1 MYAMRVLRYLFG
13 VISYSAKSS
22 PITAYAV
29 LGLAVIGT
37 LLEFAALSVLIPLSK
52 QVSHGA
58 SSIVSR
64 YWIEILARLGV
75 SPDIKTWFELFLVLI
90 LVRVVLQLAYAVLV
104 SRVSRDVT
112 ASLAS
117 GAFAKFVLH
126 TPLLEI
132 QRYKVGHFI
141 AIAGDE
147 ASRAG
152 QIFLYFC
159 QLLTSLLSMLVTLAA
174 MLMFSVNLTLAVGL
188 FIVVTGVVILQS
200 VRHIYHL
207 GGVIKT
213 ESRIATSTFLD
224 GLNGLRSV
232 RSIGGE
238 AYVVRQYTDQVKKY
252 HQTLF
257 RIDFTSHAQK
267 STPLII
273 LLLLS
278 LIAIV
283 LQSSTGIA
291 HFDMTSAVA
300 ALILLIRFFPSAGS
314 CLNNGMKL
322 LTDLRAAHDVV
333 SIATALVPS
342 VTQKG
347 RASGDSIHTI
357 ELSALSYRYNAE
369 TPPILQSLSYSFRAG
384 CSYAICGVSGS
395 GKSTLVDLMVG
406 LIPEEN
412 NRVLINGVPIGD
424 LDLQCL
430 RRRAVLVEQQ
440 SRIFNDTVRNNVVFG
455 SGASDAEVLKAIE
468 LAGLDDVV
476 NALPLGLQTMLD
488 YQGANLSGGQRQR
501 LGIARA
507 ILRNPSVL
515 ILDESLS
522 ALDTV
527 ARNRVLGNM
536 LRVFSDRIVIVVT
549 HDATVASQMQ
559 FKLTLPPPRKL
570 NASSAGS
577 PDMQPELGDDAL
589 LEGFDIEAAL
599 DQNERT

>member
-1 MYAMRVLRYLFG
+1 MRVLRYLFG
-13 VISYSAKSS
+13 VIFYSAKSS

-37 LLEFAALSVLIPLSK
+37 LLEFAALSVLIPLGK

-58 SSIVSR
+58 SSIVSHF
-64 YWIEILARLGV
+64 WVEILARLDV

-90 LVRVVLQLAYAVLV
+90 FVRVVLQLAYSVLV
-104 SRVSRDVT
+104 SKVSRDVT

-117 GAFAKFVLH
+117 AAFAKFVLD

-132 QRYKVGHFI
+132 QRHKVGHFI

-159 QLLTSLLSMLVTLAA
+159 QLLTSLLSVLVTLAA
-174 MLMFSVNLTLAVGL
+174 MLVFSAKLALAVGL

-200 VRHIYHL
+200 VRRIYYL

-238 AYVVRQYTDQVKKY
+238 TYVVRQYADQVRKY
-252 HQTLF
+252 HQTIF
-257 RIDFTSHAQK
+257 RVDFTSHAQK

-273 LLLLS
+273 LLLLT
-278 LIAIV
+278 LTAIV
-283 LQSSTGIA
+283 SQSSAGIA
-291 HFDMTSAVA
+291 RFDMTSAVA
-300 ALILLIRFFPSAGS
+300 SLILLIRFFPSAGS
-314 CLNNGMKL
+314 CLNNAMKL
-322 LTDLRAAHDVV
+322 LSDLRAAHDVV
-333 SIATALVPS
+333 SIATAPAPS
-342 VTQKG
+342 VPQKG
-347 RASGDSIHTI
+347 LASGGSIHTI
-357 ELSALSYRYNAE
+357 ELSALCYRYDADA
-369 TPPILQSLSYSFRAG
+369 PPVLENLSYSFRAG
-384 CSYAICGVSGS
+384 CSYAICGASGS

-406 LIPEEN
+406 LIPEQN
-412 NRVLINGVPIGD
+412 KGILINGVPIGD

-430 RRRAVLVEQQ
+430 RRRVVLVEQQ

-455 SGASDAEVLKAIE
+455 IDASDAEVLEAIE
-468 LAGLDDVV
+468 LAGFGEVV

-522 ALDTV
+522 ALDTI
-527 ARNRVLGNM
+527 ARNRVLENI
-536 LRVFSDRIVIVVT
+536 LRVFSDRIVIIVT
-549 HDATVASQMQ
+549 HDAAVASRMQ
-559 FKLTLPPPRKL
+559 FKLTLPAPKPR
-570 NASSAGS
+570 GS
-577 PDMQPELGDDAL
+577 PTSSPDLAPGLGDDAAV
-589 LEGFDIEAAL
+589 ESFDIAAAL
-599 DQNERT
+599 DQNEGT